1 MLSDRDYFN
10 RRPSGGNNFWQRHSA
25 IFLLIAANVAVH
37 LLVML
42 TGGTGAYG
50 RPPSLL
56 VQGGALLTGHP
67 AYAWQLWRLVTYQF
81 LHADFWHLFFN
92 MYGVW
97 LFGGM
102 VEQYLGKP
110 KTLALYFFSGVLGG
124 LFFTL
129 ANWNSGAVCV
139 GASGSLFGL
148 MVAAAIA
155 FPQVRMFLLFPP
167 IPIKLWVMVL
177 VYCVI
182 EVLYT
187 LSGAGGNVAHLA
199 HLGGALGGLLFMYRP
214 FRQLLDG
221 RIRWR
226 SSASRSA
233 PPPPRAAPPRSA
245 QPFAFSQE
253 ELNRIL
259 DKMSRQGYS
268 QLTDEEK
275 EYLRQS
281 SEELKRRRG
290 R

>member
-1 MLSDRDYFN
+1 MLNDRDYFN
-10 RRPSGGNNFWQRHSA
+10 RPAGGDNFWQRHSA
-25 IFLLIAANVAVH
+25 IFLLILANVVVYV
-37 LLVML
+37 LTLL
-42 TGGTGAYG
+42 TGGTTGSRYNA
-50 RPPSLL
+50 PSVLL
-56 VQGGALLTGHP
+56 ELGALMTGDP
-67 AYAWQLWRLVTYQF
+67 DYGWQLWRLVTYQF

-102 VEQYLGKP
+102 VEQRLGKTR
-110 KTLALYFFSGVLGG
+110 TLTLYFFSGVLGG
-124 LFFTL
+124 ILFAL
-129 ANWNSGAVCV
+129 ANWTSPAVCV

-155 FPQVRMFLLFPP
+155 FPQARMLLLIPP
-167 IPIKLWVMVL
+167 IPIKLWVMV
-177 VYCVI
+177 VIYCAI
-182 EVLYT
+182 EVLYS
-187 LSGAGGNVAHLA
+187 LSGARGNVAHLA

-214 FRQLLDG
+214 FHELFSG

-226 SSASRSA
+226 STERSHTAS
-233 PPPPRAAPPRSA
+233 PTHAAPPRSA
-245 QPFAFSQE
+245 KPFAFSQE

-268 QLTDEEK
+268 QLSEDEK
-275 EYLRQS
+275 EFLRQS

>member
-10 RRPSGGNNFWQRHSA
+10 QRPSGNNFWQRHSA
-25 IFLLIAANVAVH
+25 IFLLILANVVIH

-56 VQGGALLTGHP
+56 VVCGALLTGNSSF
-67 AYAWQLWRLVTYQF
+67 AWQLWRLVTYQF

-102 VEQYLGKP
+102 VEQRLGKT
-110 KTLALYFFSGVLGG
+110 KTLTLYFFSGILGG
-124 LFFTL
+124 IFFVL
-129 ANWNSGAVCV
+129 ANWNSGASCV

-155 FPQVRMFLLFPP
+155 FPQARMLLLIPP
-167 IPIKLWVMVL
+167 IPIRLWVMV
-177 VYCVI
+177 VIYCAI
-182 EVLYT
+182 EVLYS

-214 FRQLLDG
+214 FTQLFSG
-221 RIRWR
+221 RMRWR
-226 SSASRSA
+226 SSNRWSA
-233 PPPPRAAPPRSA
+233 PPPPRTTPPRNS

-259 DKMSRQGYS
+259 DKMSRQGYA
-268 QLTDEEK
+268 QLTEDEK

-281 SEELKRRRG
+281 SEELKRQRG

>member
-10 RRPSGGNNFWQRHSA
+10 RPSPNNFWQRHSA
-25 IFLLIAANVAVH
+25 VFLLIIANVVVY
-37 LLVML
+37 LLTML
-42 TGGTGAYG
+42 TGGTGTYE
-50 RPPSLL
+50 RRPSLL
-56 VQGGALLTGHP
+56 VMGGALLTGDSS
-67 AYAWQLWRLVTYQF
+67 YVWQLWRLVTYQF

-97 LFGGM
+97 LFGSM
-102 VEQYLGKP
+102 VEQRLGKT
-110 KTLALYFFSGVLGG
+110 KTLTLYFFSGILGG
-124 LFFTL
+124 IFFTL
-129 ANWNSGAVCV
+129 ANLGSGASCV

-155 FPQVRMFLLFPP
+155 FPQARMLLLIPP
-167 IPIKLWVMVL
+167 IPIKLWVMV
-177 VYCVI
+177 VIYCAI
-182 EVLYT
+182 EVLYS

-214 FRQLLDG
+214 FTQLFTG

-226 SSASRSA
+226 SSARRSTST
-233 PPPPRAAPPRSA
+233 PPHAAPPSSA
-245 QPFAFSQE
+245 QPFEFSQE

-259 DKMSRQGYS
+259 DKMSRQGYA
-268 QLTDEEK
+268 QLTDDEK

-281 SEELKRRRG
+281 SEELKRQRG